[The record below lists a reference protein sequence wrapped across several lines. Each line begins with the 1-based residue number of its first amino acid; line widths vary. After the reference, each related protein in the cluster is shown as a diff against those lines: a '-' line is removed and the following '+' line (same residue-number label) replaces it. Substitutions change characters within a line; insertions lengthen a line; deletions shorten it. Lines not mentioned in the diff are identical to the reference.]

1 MKKIIIFCV
10 FLWSGLATATEY
22 PTPTCYQNV
31 PTSCSFKG
39 MTLSLCNKEGKS
51 KNLVFL
57 LSQRMY
63 IRGGNKF
70 GSADG
75 KRICTARGIKGTK
88 PKRYTVEIE

>member
-1 MKKIIIFCV
+1 MKKTMIFCV
-10 FLWSGLATATEY
+10 LLWSGLAVATEY
-22 PTPTCYQNV
+22 PTPACYENV
-31 PTSCSFKG
+31 PTSCSFNE

-51 KNLVFL
+51 ENLVFM

-63 IRGGNKF
+63 MRGGNKF

-75 KRICTARGIKGTK
+75 SRVCTVQGIKGTE